1 MCSECRHRCLPC
13 CYGNVEGHFPGS
25 GEEGESGKE
34 GHTYM
39 CEYRLI
45 LNMADPTGFF
55 KIGLFCSDKYYYVI
69 HSFDLLLF
77 WFIELREYY

>member
-1 MCSECRHRCLPC
+1 MSAGIDVYSAAMATWRVTSLGQERK
-13 CYGNVEGHFPGS
+13 GGS
-25 GEEGESGKE
+25 GTEGQ
-34 GHTYM
+34 TYM

-45 LNMADPTGFF
+45 LNTADPYWIF
-55 KIGLFCSDKYYYVI
+55 KIGLFCSDKYYYLI

>member
-1 MCSECRHRCLPC
+1 MFTPLLWQRGGSLPWVRR
-13 CYGNVEGHFPGS
+13 GRGGS
-25 GEEGESGKE
+25 GTEGQ
-34 GHTYM
+34 TYM